1 MRIRATAEG
10 IRRRGGGQVALAGP
24 WVPCTGGVQKI
35 AYGGASYLVQA
46 PLQRYVLHLSFAKF
60 IASPEWRF
68 FQVSALLSNG
78 RGGETPYGGVGAP
91 VNLVQLRTYNFM
103 GG

>member
-1 MRIRATAEG
+1 MRQPKES
-10 IRRRGGGQVALAGP
+10 GGGEAGRLRSLGRGYLAP
-24 WVPCTGGVQKI
+24 AEFKQI

-91 VNLVQLRTYNFM
+91 VRQEREN
-103 GG
+103 